1 MKKDSNSPCKGSV
14 ENWLRPYEC
23 GGFSL
28 LDTLVGI
35 GSDLVGVTLNFFFVL
50 CLERQI
56 VVIRFRSGSRRRLVG
71 SLFFIS
77 ERPGLSQGFRSV
89 VESLSTANLVEDTHV
104 VGGVGLSRCC
114 NDRQADKQTD
124 GD

>member
-1 MKKDSNSPCKGSV
+1 VKKDSNSPCKGSV
-14 ENWLRPYEC
+14 ENWLGPYEC
-23 GGFSL
+23 GCFSL

-56 VVIRFRSGSRRRLVG
+56 VVVRFRSGSRRRLVG
-71 SLFFIS
+71 CLFFIG
-77 ERPGLSQGFRSV
+77 ERLGLSQGLCSV

-114 NDRQADKQTD
+114 SDRQADKRTD